1 MKKVLF
7 VLLIILFW
15 VSGQSVG
22 PEESLATPIAVLT
35 LEGKGVTQQEA
46 EILTERLRSA
56 LVQDGRYQ
64 VVERTQMET
73 ILAEQGFQQS
83 GCMSNECLIQA
94 GLILGVQQMVGGTVG
109 KIGSSYAVDLRLF
122 DVETSE
128 IIKAVTRN
136 YQGAIDGLLAIMSE
150 VAVDLANDE
159 SLIDQ
164 QLSEQLSFDT
174 RSDPETVVAI
184 LENGIKQIK
193 DEFAAT
199 SQRNPSPLDNE
210 SWSPIQFALAYPQ
223 QMLPESV
230 KIYGFRFNLVY
241 GKNHSVYGIDIGL
254 INELNHDLMGLQ
266 GGLNN
271 QADRVFG
278 LQYGVLNT
286 CSQLYGAQAGLVNKS
301 KSTKGCQIGLIN
313 YSDRLTGIQIGLI
326 NRNPGGSGQAALP
339 IINIGF

>member
-1 MKKVLF
+1 MKNLLF
-7 VLLIILFW
+7 VLLITIFW
-15 VSGQSVG
+15 VSGQSVR
-22 PEESLATPIAVLT
+22 PEATLTTPIAVLT
-35 LEGKGVTQQEA
+35 LEGKGVTPQEA

-64 VVERTQMET
+64 VVERSQMET

-109 KIGSSYAVDLRLF
+109 KIGYSYAVDLRLF

-136 YQGAIDGLLAIMSE
+136 YQGAVDGLLAIMSE
-150 VAVDLANDE
+150 IAVELAD
-159 SLIDQ
+159 DGP
-164 QLSEQLSFDT
+164 LSDRQPPEQLSSPT
-174 RSDPETVVAI
+174 KSEPGSVVAI
-184 LENGIKQIK
+184 LENGITKIK
-193 DEFAAT
+193 DEFAT
-199 SQRNPSPLDNE
+199 TTQHNPSPSDRE
-210 SWSPIQFALAYPQ
+210 SWSPIQFAFAYPQ

-230 KIYGFRFNLVY
+230 KIYGFRFNLIY
-241 GKNHSVYGIDIGL
+241 GKNHSVYGVDIGL
-254 INELNHDLMGLQ
+254 INELSHDLMGLQ

-278 LQYGVLNT
+278 LQYGVFNT
-286 CSQLYGAQAGLVNKS
+286 CSKLYGAQAGLINKS

-313 YSDRLTGIQIGLI
+313 YSDQLTGIQIGLL
-326 NRNPGGSGQAALP
+326 NHNPGGSGQPALP

>member
-1 MKKVLF
+1 MKNILF
-7 VLLIILFW
+7 VLLIITFW
-15 VSGQSVG
+15 VSGQSIR
-22 PEESLATPIAVLT
+22 PEASLTAPIAVLT
-35 LEGKGVTQQEA
+35 LEGKGITQQEA

-73 ILAEQGFQQS
+73 ILAEQGFQQT

-94 GLILGVQQMVGGTVG
+94 GLILGVKQMVGGTIG
-109 KIGSSYAVDLRLF
+109 KIGYSYAVDLRLF

-136 YQGAIDGLLAIMSE
+136 YQGAVDGLLTIMSE
-150 VAVDLANDE
+150 VAVDLATE
-159 SLIDQ
+159 GSLSGQ
-164 QLSEQLSFDT
+164 QPQERLSSPTKL
-174 RSDPETVVAI
+174 DPESVVAI

-199 SQRNPSPLDNE
+199 TQYNPSPSDRE
-210 SWSPIQFALAYPQ
+210 SWSPIQLAFAYPQ

-230 KIYGFRFNLVY
+230 KIYGFRFNLIY
-241 GKNHSVYGIDIGL
+241 GKNHSVYGVDIGL
-254 INELNHDLMGLQ
+254 INELDYDLMGLQ

-278 LQYGVLNT
+278 LQYGAFNT
-286 CSQLYGAQAGLVNKS
+286 CNQLYGAQAGLINKS

-313 YSDRLTGIQIGLI
+313 YSDRLTGVQIGLLSH
-326 NRNPGGSGQAALP
+326 NPGGSGQPALP